1 MPLTVVLK
9 ELGRRCVALVM
20 SGELDADS
28 QGDLARAHDQ
38 AVAGDPDTLVLDLGD
53 LSHLDGDGVGLLTA
67 LMVRARQ
74 CGRSV
79 RARGLSPEHE
89 RLFALGRLEGAIA
102 EDVRSLGAQASPPVG
117 TGPTGHVAS

>member
-38 AVAGDPDTLVLDLGD
+38 AVAGDPDTLVLDFGD
-53 LSHLDGDGVGLLTA
+53 VSHLDGDGVGLLTA
-67 LMVRARQ
+67 LVVRARQ
-74 CGRSV
+74 RGRSV

-89 RLFALGRLEGAIA
+89 QLFALGRLEGIIA
-102 EDVRSLGAQASPPVG
+102 EDVTALGGQTASPAS
-117 TGPTGHVAS
+117 TGSTGHVAS